1 MLSEALDV
9 AAGSLHE
16 IAEDAGISYD
26 TLWAWK
32 IGRRNPSPKNLA
44 KLADALER
52 RGGEGSGRRPDR
64 EDREAQG
71 ARGLALCNREGR

>member
-52 RGGEGSGRRPDR
+52 RGGELT
-64 EDREAQG
+64 ELAVKLREAAG
-71 ARGLALCNREGR
+71 S